1 MEPVEGVPL
10 IQRVTTGDAAARSSP
25 RSSSRRR
32 AALALALVSV
42 SALFV
47 AARRTSS
54 AVEAEEVRL
63 ATTDRQDGGGVSDD
77 YTDENGLYVCKNG
90 VPEVPNEYS
99 NGSWGNIDGR
109 WCALVSASDL

>member
-1 MEPVEGVPL
+1 MEPVEGAPL
-10 IQRVTTGDAAARSSP
+10 IQHVTTDDAAARSSS
-25 RSSSRRR
+25 RSSSRHR
-32 AALALALVSV
+32 AALALVLVSV

-47 AARRTSS
+47 AARQTSS
-54 AVEAEEVRL
+54 AADAEERL
-63 ATTDRQDGGGVSDD
+63 ATAERDGSGGTDD